1 MCEGESDR
9 ARLEDGRRQL
19 LFELFCGDCPTDMVR
34 IYQGARR
41 KAMHEEMK
49 VTLVAV
55 SHLYSRLKSFLYP
68 RNLMDSL
75 EERRDI
81 WTMVPGFDWGS
92 KPQGKGED
100 TQSIRDV
107 RHLLDTSVADESLVS
122 ARP

>member
-1 MCEGESDR
+1 
-9 ARLEDGRRQL
+9 
-19 LFELFCGDCPTDMVR
+19 
-34 IYQGARR
+34 
-41 KAMHEEMK
+41 MHEELK

-68 RNLMDSL
+68 RNLVDSL

-107 RHLLDTSVADESLVS
+107 GHLPDASVTGESLVS